1 MPKPAPARD
10 MIEGSEAL
18 DRFTGAMKKIL
29 SVSKDELKRRDA
41 AWRRERLKPK
51 RNTGR

>member
-1 MPKPAPARD
+1 
-10 MIEGSEAL
+10 MIEGPEAL

-29 SVSKDELKRRDA
+29 SVSKDELRRRDA